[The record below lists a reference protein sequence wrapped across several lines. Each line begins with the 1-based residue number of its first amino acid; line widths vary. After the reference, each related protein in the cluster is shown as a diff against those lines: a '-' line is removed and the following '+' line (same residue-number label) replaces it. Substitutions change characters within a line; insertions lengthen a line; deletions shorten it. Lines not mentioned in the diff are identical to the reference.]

1 MPLGT
6 THTEEGLLLAER
18 GILVLQLDG
27 GGHWRLA
34 ADADAYARVGQR
46 VRIEG
51 ARTGFDLLD
60 VQCIER
66 C

>member
-6 THTEEGLLLAER
+6 THTAEGLLLAER
-18 GILVLQLDG
+18 GTLVLQLDG
-27 GGHWRLA
+27 GGRWRLA
-34 ADADAYARVGQR
+34 ATADVYARVGQR

-51 ARTGFDLLD
+51 VRAGFDLLD
-60 VQCIER
+60 VQSVKR